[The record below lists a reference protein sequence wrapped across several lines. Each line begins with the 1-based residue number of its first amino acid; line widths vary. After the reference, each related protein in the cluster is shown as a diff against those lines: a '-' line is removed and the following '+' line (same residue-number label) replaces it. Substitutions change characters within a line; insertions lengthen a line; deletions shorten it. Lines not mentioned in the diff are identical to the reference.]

1 MQPPYDARGWM
12 VGLSVGWLVG
22 WSVSHNLPEGRE
34 VALQCSYRSTCLSRN
49 QLSNLVGYALLNV
62 VLVEWPAATAVV
74 RWETANAAK
83 LSAVI
88 DGLRVCAALLRRPL
102 IHYIHTPRDTNKRS
116 QKIENRMQN
125 FFMALVHCLEI
136 YVKGRGRGYEPS
148 SPSPYG
154 MSSDHFRAKIRAGD
168 GKQIVLGKGENG
180 SPLPPPSL
188 NLVE

>member
-1 MQPPYDARGWM
+1 MTHGD
-12 VGLSVGWLVG
+12 G

-125 FFMALVHCLEI
+125 FF
-136 YVKGRGRGYEPS
+136 
-148 SPSPYG
+148 YG
-154 MSSDHFRAKIRAGD
+154 TCSLLRNICE
-168 GKQIVLGKGENG
+168 GKGAG
-180 SPLPPPSL
+180 
-188 NLVE
+188 V